1 MNEDDL
7 SSLNNDQRIIL
18 ASHRFAPEVTSAA
31 LWLNGKSPNLITCV
45 QLTPYVD
52 GESMYVHANTII
64 PVPGAEDYMVQVG
77 SRLDEGGGPSSSFG
91 IKLTETFAK
100 NRSDHVTTFLRN
112 VGDRVMSG
120 LPQEVRPNR
129 NSRWAGDTGG
139 WRYYHFWYA
148 SQHWGNWRLS
158 YMVNLFF
165 DDQAQPSKA
174 DVELA
179 YLSGELRARFQE
191 REVIGELSNKLKSL
205 GIDSEPILEEAR
217 VLLTHSAASLDDHL
231 ADRLSQTVQAFIE
244 TLTPI
249 VNEFEEEDNEE
260 EA

>member
-1 MNEDDL
+1 
-7 SSLNNDQRIIL
+7 
-18 ASHRFAPEVTSAA
+18 
-31 LWLNGKSPNLITCV
+31 
-45 QLTPYVD
+45 
-52 GESMYVHANTII
+52 
-64 PVPGAEDYMVQVG
+64 
-77 SRLDEGGGPSSSFG
+77 
-91 IKLTETFAK
+91 
-100 NRSDHVTTFLRN
+100 
-112 VGDRVMSG
+112 
-120 LPQEVRPNR
+120 
-129 NSRWAGDTGG
+129 
-139 WRYYHFWYA
+139 
-148 SQHWGNWRLS
+148 
-158 YMVNLFF
+158 MVNLFF

-217 VLLTHSAASLDDHL
+217 VLLTHSASSLDDHL
-231 ADRLSQTVQAFIE
+231 ADRLSHTVQAFIE